1 MTRDDVPTGMLG
13 PLSRQMGPGYL
24 LGTFRN
30 DEDVDSFETITT
42 RVSENILYLQ
52 ECFQE

>member
-1 MTRDDVPTGMLG
+1 MPRDDVPTGMLG
-13 PLSRQMGPGYL
+13 PLSRRMRPGYL

-30 DEDVDSFETITT
+30 DEDMDSFETITT
-42 RVSENILYLQ
+42 SVSENILYPQ